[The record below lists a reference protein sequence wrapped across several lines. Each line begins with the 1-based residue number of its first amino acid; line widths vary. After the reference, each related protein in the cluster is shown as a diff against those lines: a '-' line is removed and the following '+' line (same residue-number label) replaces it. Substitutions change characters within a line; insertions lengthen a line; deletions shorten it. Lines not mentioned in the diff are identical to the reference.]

1 MKDNSHRLNRRHFLR
16 GCLGAAAGSAGL
28 LAAQARLQLALAQ
41 MPEAEDYK
49 ALVCIFL
56 FGGNDAYNMLVPRS
70 DHEYSIYREVRQNL
84 AIPQAQLLPL
94 VMTAPGEVEY
104 GFHPSMGEAQALF
117 NSGRLAVLAGAGS
130 LIEPVTKA
138 DYQNRTARLPPQLFS
153 HNDQQNFVQSLDGGK
168 AASGWAGRAADV
180 MQSMNMNQRLSM
192 NISLS
197 GSNIFQ
203 SGKTVFPYAV
213 SGQGVDTFA
222 YFDETHGDEAE
233 VKRAEVYRALM
244 QSADTHLFQRE
255 YATIQTRAWALSG
268 ELIAALDQQPALTTP
283 FPAGRLATDLKMVA
297 QLISAREAL
306 DVKRQIYFVGFG
318 DFDTH
323 GDQNN
328 RQPALFAELSSAL
341 GAFDRAINELGLGS
355 QVTTFTMSDFGR
367 TLTSNGD
374 GTDHA
379 WSGHQLV
386 LGGAVEGGNIYGS
399 LPSLALESED
409 DIGEGRL
416 IPTTSIDQY
425 AATLASWFGL
435 PTADFAAAFPY
446 LHNFDNIDL
455 GFMRR

>member
-1 MKDNSHRLNRRHFLR
+1 MTDALNTLNRRRFLR

-28 LAAQARLQLALAQ
+28 LAAQARMQLALAQ
-41 MPEAEDYK
+41 MPEAQDYK

-70 DHEYSIYREVRQNL
+70 PHEYDIYREVRQNL
-84 AIPQAQLLPL
+84 AIAHADLLPL
-94 VMTAPGEVEY
+94 TMQTPGPVDY
-104 GFHPSMGEAQALF
+104 GFHPAMGEAQTLF
-117 NSGRLAVLAGAGS
+117 NNGRLAVLAGSGS

-138 DYQNRTARLPPQLFS
+138 SYQNRTARTPPQLFS

-180 MQSMNMNQRLSM
+180 MQAMNINQRLSM

-203 SGKTVFPYAV
+203 SGQTVFPYSV
-213 SGQGVDTFA
+213 SGGGVETFA
-222 YFDETHGDEAE
+222 YFDEAQGDAAD
-233 VKRAEVYRALM
+233 VKRAEVFRALM

-255 YATIQTRAWALSG
+255 YAAVQERAWALSG
-268 ELIAALDQQPALTTP
+268 ELIAALDQQPSLTTN

-306 DVKRQIYFVGFG
+306 DVKRQVYFVGFG

-328 RQPALFAELSSAL
+328 RQPALFAELSGAL
-341 GAFDRAINELGLGS
+341 GAFDQAMGELGLAD
-355 QVTTFTMSDFGR
+355 QVTAFTMTDFGR

-379 WSGHQLV
+379 WSGHQLM
-386 LGGAVEGGNIYGS
+386 LGGAVRGGNIYGT

-425 AATLASWFGL
+425 AATLAGWFGL
-435 PTADFAAAFPY
+435 PTADFANAFPY
-446 LHNFDNIDL
+446 LHNFETADL